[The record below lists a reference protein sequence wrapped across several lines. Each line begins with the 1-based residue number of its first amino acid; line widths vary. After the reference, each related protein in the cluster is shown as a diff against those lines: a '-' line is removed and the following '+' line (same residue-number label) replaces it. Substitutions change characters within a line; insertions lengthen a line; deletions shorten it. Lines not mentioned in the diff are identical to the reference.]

1 MYTAHFGLREPPF
14 ALTPDPAYIYLSRHH
29 REALAHLLYGTGENG
44 GFVQLTGEVGTGKTT
59 LVRALLEQG
68 LERVDIALCLNPRL
82 TVEELLATICDE
94 LHIEY
99 PRNHQGLKPL
109 LDALNAHLL
118 RAHAAGRHTVLII
131 DEAQNLSREV
141 LEEIRLLTNLET
153 TKHKL
158 LRIILVGQPEL
169 RHLLARS
176 DLRQLAQRITAR
188 YHLPPLDQKE
198 TAAYIDYRL
207 RVADRNGSLFTPSAL
222 RAVYRQSGGVPRLIN
237 IICDR
242 ALLGAYSQGLA
253 VVDAKIV
260 RKAAQEAFQGPPKRL
275 AGEVRPARSQ
285 WALGI
290 LLSGFMLIGIGLWL
304 PETSFLSAPSPSEV
318 PMAATAVPPAAA
330 TAVAAAPPVAGS
342 RSSVVAVKTP
352 IPAPPLETLISPVIS
367 SPNAASLAVLS
378 PGSVVDAKP
387 TLPESDAPK
396 AAASPP
402 LSSPKAVSEPAAIEA
417 PPQKESQSVALIP
430 IEVRPLAAL
439 EVAAAP
445 KSPDVSPAQ
454 PSTEQEVPLVAPA
467 NTAANVSELLRK
479 TTVDRANDRLL
490 SAWGIDPLPK
500 SRNAFCERVKVHNL
514 RCLAGQGSWDELRR
528 FNHPVVLRLN
538 SPTGG
543 AGSAVLHTLTKD
555 TATLDIAGQNITMSL
570 TELTMLWSGQYWLLW
585 RPQTEEA
592 IIGPGN
598 TGPSV
603 RWLRQ
608 RLALATGSQALPEKT
623 PDAFDVSLARLL
635 RTYQQAQG
643 LRPDG
648 VAGGRTL
655 VLLNN
660 LEPAA
665 DVPVL
670 GRSSKMP

>member
-1 MYTAHFGLREPPF
+1 MYIAHFGLREPPF

-99 PRNHQGLKPL
+99 PRNHQVLKPL
-109 LDALNAHLL
+109 VDALNAYLL

-169 RHLLARS
+169 RHLLARA

-188 YHLPPLDQKE
+188 YHLPPLDQKD
-198 TAAYIDYRL
+198 TTAYIDYRL

-237 IICDR
+237 IIFDR

-253 VVDAKIV
+253 AVDAKIV

-275 AGEVRPARSQ
+275 VGEARPARSQ
-285 WALGI
+285 WALGFV
-290 LLSGFMLIGIGLWL
+290 LSGLILIGIGLWL
-304 PETSFLSAPSPSEV
+304 PYVGRLSALPSNQAPV
-318 PMAATAVPPAAA
+318 AATAAGPAPTAAA
-330 TAVAAAPPVAGS
+330 VPATAPPVAGS
-342 RSSVVAVKTP
+342 RSSVVIAKSP
-352 IPAPPLETLISPVIS
+352 SPAPPLETLVGPILMSP
-367 SPNAASLAVLS
+367 PNAVLAVS
-378 PGSVVDAKP
+378 APGS
-387 TLPESDAPK
+387 APAPNALSTPPGLEALQ
-396 AAASPP
+396 AAALPP
-402 LSSPKAVSEPAAIEA
+402 LSPPEVAPAPPAIET
-417 PPQKESQSVALIP
+417 PPQKELQSVALIP
-430 IEVRPLAAL
+430 IDIRPLPAL
-439 EVAAAP
+439 ELAA
-445 KSPDVSPAQ
+445 KPDVPP
-454 PSTEQEVPLVAPA
+454 PSTEQPPPTTPT
-467 NTAANVSELLRK
+467 NTAANLSDLLRQ
-479 TTVDRANDRLL
+479 TTVDNANDRLL
-490 SAWGIDPLPK
+490 AAWGIAALPK
-500 SRNAFCERVKVHNL
+500 SRTAFCERVKVHQL
-514 RCLAGQGSWDELRR
+514 RCLAGQGTWDELRR
-528 FNHPVVLRLN
+528 FDRPVVLRLA
-538 SPTGG
+538 SRTGG
-543 AGSAVLHTLTKD
+543 TGPAVLLALTKD
-555 TATLDIAGQNITMSL
+555 TATFDIAGQTMTMPL
-570 TELTMLWSGQYWLLW
+570 TELTLLWSGQYWLLW
-585 RPQTEEA
+585 RPQTEQP

-598 TGPSV
+598 TGSSV
-603 RWLRQ
+603 RWLRR
-608 RLALATGSQALPEKT
+608 RLALATGQPLPET
-623 PDAFDVSLARLL
+623 VSDAFDASLAKLL
-635 RTYQQAQG
+635 RAYQQAQG

-648 VAGGRTL
+648 IAGGRTL

-660 LEPAA
+660 LEPAP

-670 GRSSKMP
+670 GHPSKMP